1 MYQAI
6 LRCHASILF
15 TTSSGTAVTA
25 VGSRGQY
32 VQLSSVYRTDRGRM
46 LGVALVLYTPACQ
59 RPSGHYRLTQHSE
72 FRKFPV
78 MLQRRRASRAYLYP
92 WEAVLSPP
100 YSFSCAPVG
109 STLYRYGP
117 RLLPCAL
124 RCGRIAGG
132 CCLVVLRALHLRS
145 YRRIP
150 DSVVRL
156 VLQRPHRH
164 YCSTSARHL

>member
-1 MYQAI
+1 
-6 LRCHASILF
+6 
-15 TTSSGTAVTA
+15 
-25 VGSRGQY
+25 
-32 VQLSSVYRTDRGRM
+32 M
-46 LGVALVLYTPACQ
+46 LGVALVLYTPGRGDATRAEEVVPCQIKWFHECCQ
-59 RPSGHYRLTQHSE
+59 RPSSHDRLTQNIQNSE
-72 FRKFPV
+72 FFSRV

-92 WEAVLSPP
+92 REAVLSPP

-117 RLLPCAL
+117 HLLPCAL

-150 DSVVRL
+150 DSVVQL

-164 YCSTSARHL
+164 YCPTSARHL